1 MKWTC
6 SLSNRWAILITDQPE
21 GHLKDQF
28 KERLAKNLQKILVF
42 LRVCDAQFTSF
53 TTENAFVGVHD
64 QKFLLYG
71 KENFRGLL
79 KMHSKTKILTS
90 LKSVKLRIKNGC

>member
-1 MKWTC
+1 MDLQFIK
-6 SLSNRWAILITDQPE
+6 SLGNFDHRPTRGSFKGSVQGKA
-21 GHLKDQF
+21 GLKP
-28 KERLAKNLQKILVF
+28 KNKILVF

-90 LKSVKLRIKNGC
+90 LKSVKLRIKSGC